1 MTKDYIISI
10 YLDVRRKKANGKY
23 PVKLRVFIPSIRKQ
37 KLYSTS
43 FEYSENEFKSIW
55 ETVKPRLEHK
65 DAQMKM
71 KALEL
76 HANEIA
82 DNLPLFT
89 LEKFERDLFKVAR
102 SNKGDVVN
110 FYEDAIEQYKRNNQI
125 GTASSYQ
132 LSLASLLEFH
142 NRDVLH
148 FTEISTQWLRDYER
162 YMLETK
168 RRSSTTVGI
177 YLRPLR
183 AIFNTAIED
192 GTISPDLYPF
202 GRRKYSIPAPTST
215 KKALTKEQLKLLF
228 DAVPNTPEQLKAKAF
243 WFFSYACNG
252 MNFKDIANLRYQDII
267 GDTIQFR
274 RAKTIKTNNSQAP
287 VVVYLNDFTKKV
299 IEDYGSD
306 NKSPKNYIFN
316 LVDHSTNPEI
326 MHTDLKN
333 FIRFIN
339 QHFSKFA
346 KINGIEEQVSTY
358 WARHS
363 FATNAIRS
371 GASMEFVSE
380 ALSHS
385 NLNTTK
391 KYFAGFEDE
400 KKKEIAAKMMQF

>member
-10 YLDVRRKKANGKY
+10 YLDVRRKKANGNY
-23 PVKLRVFIPSIRKQ
+23 PVKLRVFIPTIRKQ
-37 KLYSTS
+37 KLYSTP
-43 FEYSENEFKSIW
+43 FEFTENEFKSIW
-55 ETVKPRLEHK
+55 EAVKPRSEYK
-65 DAQMKM
+65 EIQMKM

-76 HANEIA
+76 HANQTA
-82 DNLPLFT
+82 DKLSHFT
-89 LEKFERDLFKVAR
+89 LEKFERELFRVAH
-102 SNKGDVVN
+102 SNRGDVVN
-110 FYEDAIEQYKRNNQI
+110 LYQEAIEQYKRNNQI
-125 GTASSYQ
+125 GTASSYE
-132 LSLASLLEFH
+132 LSLASLLGFH
-142 NRDVLH
+142 KREGLH
-148 FTEISTQWLRDYER
+148 FTEISSQWLRDYER
-162 YMLETK
+162 YMVETK
-168 RRSSTTVGI
+168 RRSRTTVGI

-192 GTISPDLYPF
+192 GIISQDLYPF
-202 GRRKYSIPAPTST
+202 GRRKYTIPAPTST
-215 KKALTKEQLKLLF
+215 KKALTKDQLKILF
-228 DAVPNTPEQLKAKAF
+228 EADPKTAEQAKAKAF

-267 GDTIQFR
+267 GDTLQFR
-274 RAKTIKTNNSQAP
+274 RAKTVKTNTSQAP
-287 VVVYLNDFTKKV
+287 VVVYMNDFTKKV
-299 IEDYGSD
+299 IEDYGNE
-306 NKSPKNYIFN
+306 NKTPKNYIFN
-316 LVDHSTNPEI
+316 LIDHSVSSEV
-326 MHTDLKN
+326 MHTQLKN

-346 KINGIEEQVSTY
+346 KDNGIEEQVSTY

-400 KKKEIAAKMMQF
+400 KKKEISKKMMEF

>member
-10 YLDVRRKKANGKY
+10 YLDKRRKKANGKY

-37 KLYSTS
+37 KLYPTT
-43 FEYSENEFKSIW
+43 FEYTENEFKSIW
-55 ETVKPRLEHK
+55 ETIKPRLEHK

-76 HANEIA
+76 HANDIA
-82 DNLPLFT
+82 DKLPLFT
-89 LEKFERDLFKVAR
+89 LEKFERDLFRA
-102 SNKGDVVN
+102 SHSSKGDVVN
-110 FYEDAIEQYKRNNQI
+110 FYEEAIEQYKRNNQI

-142 NRDVLH
+142 NREVLH
-148 FTEISTQWLRDYER
+148 FAEISSQWLRDYER
-162 YMLETK
+162 YMVETK
-168 RRSSTTVGI
+168 RRSTTTVGI

-183 AIFNTAIED
+183 AIFNTAIEN

-202 GRRKYSIPAPTST
+202 GRRKYTIPAPTST

-228 DAVPNTPEQLKAKAF
+228 EADPKTPEQLKAKAF

-252 MNFKDIANLRYQDII
+252 MNFKDIANLRFQDII
-267 GDTIQFR
+267 GETFQFH

-299 IEDYGSD
+299 ISEYGSA

-316 LVDHSTNPEI
+316 LVNHSASSET
-326 MHTDLKN
+326 MHAELKN
-333 FIRFIN
+333 FIRFVN

-346 KINGIEEQVSTY
+346 KENGIEEQISTY

-400 KKKEIAAKMMQF
+400 KKKEISKKMMEF

>member
-23 PVKLRVFIPSIRKQ
+23 PVKLRVFIPSIRRQ
-37 KLYSTS
+37 KLYPTA
-43 FEYSENEFKSIW
+43 FEFVESEFKSIW
-55 ETVKPRLEHK
+55 ETVKPRSEHK
-65 DAQMKM
+65 EAQMKL

-76 HANEIA
+76 HANELA
-82 DNLPLFT
+82 DKLPYFT
-89 LEKFERDLFKVAR
+89 LEKFELALYNKSH
-102 SNKGDVVN
+102 SNRGDVVN
-110 FYEDAIEQYKRNNQI
+110 LYHDAIDQYKKNNQI
-125 GTASSYQ
+125 GTASSYE
-132 LSLASLLEFH
+132 LSLASLLEFQK
-142 NRDVLH
+142 RDTLH
-148 FTEISTQWLRDYER
+148 FTEISSQWLKDYER
-162 YMLETK
+162 HMVDVK
-168 RRSSTTVGI
+168 KRSSTTVGI

-183 AIFNTAIED
+183 AIFNTAIEN
-192 GTISPDLYPF
+192 GIISPDLYPF
-202 GRRKYSIPAPTST
+202 GRRKYTIPAPTST

-228 DAVPNTPEQLKAKAF
+228 ETMPTTPEQTKAKAF

-274 RAKTIKTNNSQAP
+274 RAKTVKTNTSQAP
-287 VVVYLNDFTKKV
+287 VVVYLNDYTRKV
-299 IEDYGSD
+299 IDDYGNT
-306 NKSPKNYIFN
+306 NKSPKNYIFS
-316 LVDHSTNPEI
+316 LVDHTSSSEA
-326 MHTDLKN
+326 MHTQLKN

-346 KINGIEEQVSTY
+346 KEHGVEEQVSTY

-400 KKKEIAAKMMQF
+400 KKKEISNKLMTF

>member
-10 YLDVRRKKANGKY
+10 YLDVRRKKANGNY
-23 PVKLRVFIPSIRKQ
+23 PVKLRVFIPTIRKQ
-37 KLYSTS
+37 KLYSTP
-43 FEYSENEFKSIW
+43 FEFTENEFKSIW
-55 ETVKPRLEHK
+55 ESVKPRAEHK
-65 DAQMKM
+65 EFQMKM

-76 HANEIA
+76 HANQTA
-82 DNLPLFT
+82 DKLSHFT
-89 LEKFERDLFKVAR
+89 LEKFERELFRVAH
-102 SNKGDVVN
+102 SNRGDVVN
-110 FYEDAIEQYKRNNQI
+110 LYQEAIEQYKRNNQI
-125 GTASSYQ
+125 GTASSYE

-142 NRDVLH
+142 KREGLH
-148 FTEISTQWLRDYER
+148 FTEISSQWLRDYER
-162 YMLETK
+162 YMVETK
-168 RRSSTTVGI
+168 RRSRTTVGI

-192 GTISPDLYPF
+192 GIISQDIYPF
-202 GRRKYSIPAPTST
+202 GRRKYTIPAPTST
-215 KKALTKEQLKLLF
+215 KKALTKDQLKILF
-228 DAVPNTPEQLKAKAF
+228 EAEPKTAEQAKAKAF

-267 GDTIQFR
+267 GDTLQFR
-274 RAKTIKTNNSQAP
+274 RAKTVKTNTSQAP
-287 VVVYLNDFTKKV
+287 VLVYLNDFTKKV
-299 IEDYGSD
+299 IEDYGNA
-306 NKSPKNYIFN
+306 NKTPKNYIFN
-316 LVDHSTNPEI
+316 LIDHSVGSEV
-326 MHTDLKN
+326 MHTQLKN

-346 KINGIEEQVSTY
+346 KDNGIEEQVSTY

-400 KKKEIAAKMMQF
+400 KKKEISKKMMEF

>member
-10 YLDVRRKKANGKY
+10 YLDVRRKKANGNY
-23 PVKLRVFIPSIRKQ
+23 PVKLRVFIPTIRKQ
-37 KLYSTS
+37 KLYSTP
-43 FEYSENEFKSIW
+43 FEFTENEFKSIW
-55 ETVKPRLEHK
+55 ETVKPRAEYK
-65 DAQMKM
+65 EIQMKM

-76 HANEIA
+76 HANQTA
-82 DNLPLFT
+82 DKLSHFT
-89 LEKFERDLFKVAR
+89 LEKFERELFRVAH
-102 SNKGDVVN
+102 SNRGDVVN
-110 FYEDAIEQYKRNNQI
+110 LYQEAIEQYKRNNQI
-125 GTASSYQ
+125 GTASSYE

-142 NRDVLH
+142 KREGLH
-148 FTEISTQWLRDYER
+148 FTEISSQWLRDYER
-162 YMLETK
+162 YMVETK
-168 RRSSTTVGI
+168 RRSRTTVGI

-192 GTISPDLYPF
+192 GIISQDLYPF
-202 GRRKYSIPAPTST
+202 GRRKYTIPAPTST
-215 KKALTKEQLKLLF
+215 KKALTKDQLKILF
-228 DAVPNTPEQLKAKAF
+228 EADPKTAEQAKAKAF

-267 GDTIQFR
+267 GDTLQFR
-274 RAKTIKTNNSQAP
+274 RAKTVKTNTSQAP

-299 IEDYGSD
+299 IEDYGNE
-306 NKSPKNYIFN
+306 NKTPKNYIFN
-316 LVDHSTNPEI
+316 LVDHSVSSEV
-326 MHTDLKN
+326 MHTQLKN

-346 KINGIEEQVSTY
+346 KDNGIEEQVSTY

-391 KYFAGFEDE
+391 KYFAGFEDD
-400 KKKEIAAKMMQF
+400 KKKEISKKMMEF